1 VRWSVPLIGYV
12 AVAFQNHRGFVLL
25 GAGIVLIAIA
35 ALTMVSGPRRGDTE
49 RPPPVPSLVPGMGQE
64 GTQ

>member
-1 VRWSVPLIGYV
+1 MRWSVPLIGYV
-12 AVAFQNHRGFVLL
+12 TVAFQNHRRFALL
-25 GAGIVLIAIA
+25 GAGIVLIVIA

-49 RPPPVPSLVPGMGQE
+49 RPSPVPSLVPGIGQD